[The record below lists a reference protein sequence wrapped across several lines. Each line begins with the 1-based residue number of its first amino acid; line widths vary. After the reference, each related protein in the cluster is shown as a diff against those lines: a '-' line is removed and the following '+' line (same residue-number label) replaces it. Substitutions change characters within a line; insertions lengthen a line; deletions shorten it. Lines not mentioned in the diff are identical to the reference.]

1 MSRADFENN
10 KGSGDA
16 KMGKMRIVMQMS
28 KIRKLMKTKRRVD
41 FEYKNRNDDKY

>member
-16 KMGKMRIVMQMS
+16 KDNAAWYEDGENEDS
-28 KIRKLMKTKRRVD
+28 D
-41 FEYKNRNDDKY
+41 ANE